1 MYGQLYGINE
11 ASTILRGTLRYKV
24 ISVCD
29 TIQFNTNS
37 LITKILTCFHIC
49 KYHRLHAS
57 LTQYYRMNSFS
68 SFWSSSQVG
77 FVKCPKSSHTPTY
90 SVIKEMSSFYVKWL
104 KSCMNNSP
112 CIICPIFCTVHTY
125 CTVQFN
131 IVFI

>member
-37 LITKILTCFHIC
+37 LITKIVTCFHIC

-57 LTQYYRMNSFS
+57 LTQHEQFLY
-68 SFWSSSQVG
+68 FWSSSQVG

-90 SVIKEMSSFYVKWL
+90 SVIKEMSSFYFKWL